1 MLDPDYLERAG
12 DMVAAVYGEIE
23 AEMTAYLARLL
34 LDQDLEELGQ
44 RGQTA
49 VNLLA
54 QSAAPKLMAM
64 IEKARPDVSR
74 AVAETVEDALRRS
87 DAADARRLGGKL
99 PEGAASSLPR
109 QMELTARGI
118 AAILERDNVEM
129 TAAALALWNRCV
141 AEAVAKANS
150 GAVTAEQAVHAAVR
164 RMMREGCSWVQYR
177 DSETGRQT
185 VANRVDVAVR
195 RHVRT
200 QLHQDG
206 MRRTLDVCERAGVR
220 LVEVSSHGGARPEH
234 ARWQG
239 RVYSLDGDVTIGG
252 KRYKDFY
259 RETGYGKVDGLGGA
273 NCVPGSALVSGPDVQ
288 VAYRRKY
295 EGDVVVIHTAFGNEL
310 TATPNHPVLTDK
322 GWIPAQLIQEGDH
335 VFRACF
341 RDGVP
346 LSVGP
351 HDDHAPSPIAEVFDS
366 LRDSSEI
373 HSLLGSPADFHG
385 DGAPDSEI
393 DVVFSDGLLMDDVKP
408 PRADHIPEQ
417 GFHPTTGS
425 ASSLPAE
432 SAALKV
438 SIGATHPPH
447 GIVRRSRECGPFL
460 RAHAG
465 QPCAHGGGA
474 VLGRVAPLGKTT
486 TDDRVASAH
495 ENSYVMLGDARLV
508 QPHHLGVVE
517 IEPSPVG
524 SKTEFAESTPDD
536 LPADPEHVTYSVDG
550 EAFLVEPCEV
560 IGVHRDSFSG
570 HVYNL
575 STKGG
580 WYFADGIVTHNC
592 RHDFGPWIPGTPRM
606 HEPDPPHP
614 SGLPNDEVYRL
625 AQGQRRRE
633 RGIRDAKRELA
644 AAQLIADKDPSLANV
659 AEVERAKA
667 KLRGRQKG
675 MRDFIAEANAKGD
688 APVLRR
694 APAREW
700 AGDMPRIR
708 KTDACRRTMGEFL
721 DGDGVKRTLK
731 ARGVSKTAA
740 QKAMSAEFKSQGID
754 TKSWQH
760 LSKANQQSIFKR
772 VMNAITPAKKPAG
785 KHVAPFKKIKGDH
798 TPSQDLAAV
807 NPNYLSGIEWRI
819 NCQRCVAAYE
829 MRRRGYDVTAKPH
842 PMVNG
847 LPDSSD
853 TLSDRLDPHGWPSMF
868 DGAVLEK
875 CASNSGKGT
884 RKKAESLMSGYGDGS
899 RAIIRIQWNGRHAG
913 GHVFIA
919 EQRNGRTVFIDPQS
933 GDADCSRYFDH
944 ATKDGTYL
952 VRIDDKRITDRI
964 KDAVEERK

>member
-23 AEMTAYLARLL
+23 AEMTAYLSRLL
-34 LDQDLEELGQ
+34 LDQDLDELGQ

-54 QSAAPKLMAM
+54 QSAAPKLMA
-64 IEKARPDVSR
+64 ILEKARPEVSR

-118 AAILERDNVEM
+118 AEILERDNVEM
-129 TAAALALWNRCV
+129 TAAALGLWNRCV
-141 AEAVAKANS
+141 TEAVAKANS

-206 MRRTLDVCERAGVR
+206 MRRTLGICEEAGVR

-239 RVYSLDGDVTIGG
+239 RVYSLDGDVTIDG

-295 EGDVVVIHTAFGNEL
+295 EGDVVVIHTAFGDEL

-322 GWIPAQLIQEGDH
+322 GWIPAQLVQEGDH

-341 RDGVP
+341 RDRVP

-408 PRADHIPEQ
+408 PRADHVPEQ
-417 GFHPTTGS
+417 GLHLTTGS
-425 ASSLPAE
+425 AGSLPAE

-447 GIVRRSRECGPFL
+447 GIVRRSRERGPFL

-474 VLGRVAPLGKTT
+474 VLGRVTPLGKTT

-508 QPHHLGVVE
+508 QPHHLDVVE
-517 IEPSPVG
+517 IAPSSVS

-536 LPADPEHVTYSVDG
+536 LPADPEHVAYSVEG

-575 STKGG
+575 STRGG

-592 RHDFGPWIPGTPRM
+592 RHDFAPWIPGTPRM

-614 SGLPNDEVYRL
+614 SGLPNDEVYAL

-633 RGIRDAKRELA
+633 RGIRDAKRDLA
-644 AAQLIADKDPSLANV
+644 AAQLIADKDPSMANV

-667 KLRGRQKG
+667 RLAARQKG
-675 MRDFIAEANAKGD
+675 MRDFIAGANAKGD

-700 AGDMPRIR
+700 AGDMPKVRKSERAYRKYRAFPQAVETLQETKGIKRLDRERINKLQHDSDTAFSDMSTEQLQATIDYTRGAHNVANQKLYGR
-708 KTDACRRTMGEFL
+708 KQTKRQAEKAAELVKHIDEALGKFKLKEDIVVFSGTKASHYEEWKTGETREITGFL
-721 DGDGVKRTLK
+721 STSVRLK
-731 ARGVSKTAA
+731 DTKPFCARAITAGSTPMTITILVPKTTPCLFIGENTAFHSYQGELLLKHGLKYKVVSKTEES
-740 QKAMSAEFKSQGID
+740 M
-754 TKSWQH
+754 
-760 LSKANQQSIFKR
+760 
-772 VMNAITPAKKPAG
+772 
-785 KHVAPFKKIKGDH
+785 
-798 TPSQDLAAV
+798 
-807 NPNYLSGIEWRI
+807 
-819 NCQRCVAAYE
+819 
-829 MRRRGYDVTAKPH
+829 
-842 PMVNG
+842 
-847 LPDSSD
+847 
-853 TLSDRLDPHGWPSMF
+853 TLE
-868 DGAVLEK
+868 V
-875 CASNSGKGT
+875 
-884 RKKAESLMSGYGDGS
+884 
-899 RAIIRIQWNGRHAG
+899 
-913 GHVFIA
+913 
-919 EQRNGRTVFIDPQS
+919 
-933 GDADCSRYFDH
+933 
-944 ATKDGTYL
+944 
-952 VRIDDKRITDRI
+952 VR
-964 KDAVEERK
+964 